1 MEKPGYKVQ
10 IGRTIIDSS
19 NYPVSSPVVSIKVEV
34 GISSGADSFEI
45 ILNKTNAPK
54 VTRGDKVNIEL
65 GYNGKFSKVIEG
77 TVDRI
82 KPDISL
88 LSITGFN
95 NIFKLLTLRLNQTYE
110 QQSAGGI
117 VSDLAKQAGVSLGRV
132 EDGIV
137 FPIYVIDS
145 NRNAYEHIKN
155 LAEKCGFDIYLDAKN
170 RLFFQEFIKTSVDH
184 TFSYGRDILELE
196 VSQEEA
202 FYDQV
207 EVWGESPVSKEG
219 KESYAWLIKDFAD
232 LKGKAGSGARVLTI
246 QDASLK
252 TSATTAAVANNIL
265 KSIKKRCISGVIKIP
280 GRVDVSLGNTL
291 EIRGVPDDN
300 LNGIF
305 QIRHITHFL
314 DKQSGF
320 LTTICFNGL
329 GG

>member
-10 IGRTIIDSS
+10 IGKTIIDSS
-19 NYPVSSPVVSIKVEV
+19 NYPVSSPVVSIKVEA
-34 GISSGADSFEI
+34 GIFSGADSFEI
-45 ILNKTNAPK
+45 ILSKINIPK
-54 VTRGDKVNIEL
+54 FARGDKVNIEL
-65 GYNGKFSKVIEG
+65 EYNGKFSKVIEG
-77 TVDRI
+77 TVDKI
-82 KPDISL
+82 KSDISI

-95 NIFKLLTLRLNQTYE
+95 DIFKLLTLRINQTYE

-117 VSDLAKQAGVSLGRV
+117 VSDLAKQVGISLERV
-132 EDGIV
+132 EDGIN

-145 NRNAYEHIKN
+145 SKNAYEHIKN
-155 LAEKCGFDIYLDAKN
+155 LAEKCGFDIYLDAQN
-170 RLFFQEFIKTSVDH
+170 RLFFHEFIKTSVDH
-184 TFSYGRDILELE
+184 TFSYGRDILEFE
-196 VSQEEA
+196 VSQKEA

-232 LKGKAGSGARVLTI
+232 LKGKAGSGVRVLTI

-252 TSATTAAVANNIL
+252 TSATTATVANNIL
-265 KSIKKRCISGVIKIP
+265 RSIRKRCISGVIKIP
-280 GRVDVSLGNTL
+280 GRADVSLGNTL
-291 EIRGVPDDN
+291 EIRGVPDDS

-305 QIRHITHFL
+305 QIKHITHFL

-329 GG
+329 ED